1 MGEFSEAHRSVPADI
16 TLSYLAKCFELL
28 SSVSVREDVILG
40 VILEIK
46 NGPLAGKQLTIV
58 SGQSAAIGRAEGR
71 AQFAIPHDNHMS
83 GVHFAVECGP
93 SGCRVVDKKSTNGTL
108 LNGAKIQEAMLA
120 TGDEI
125 KSGQTIFVVRI
136 VPDDQLP
143 ASGAQVSGQASV
155 AAQREAPPA
164 PVAREFPAP
173 AAAPVRAPVVSPPP
187 PSQPAPQQR
196 ASNLNE
202 RSAAGS
208 AAQGQ
213 PAAQPVPP
221 RPAPRPPVPG
231 SAIPARPGQP
241 PALAIGSWAFY
252 KIPPGW
258 QIQEG
263 LGIQLDAKDA
273 FPSSIGA
280 MQEPLGP
287 GITLQQ
293 YVEAQTKMFREYLRE
308 PKIDAALPPAIPGAA
323 ETVALEVRYN
333 TKEGPSIYYHRVY
346 ARSGSTIGVLTLTTL
361 EKDLSSL
368 RPAYD
373 SVLSGIS
380 FSRKE

>member
-1 MGEFSEAHRSVPADI
+1 MQCQPVP
-16 TLSYLAKCFELL
+16 LL
-28 SSVSVREDVILG
+28 ECDESAVAYEERERQG
-40 VILEIK
+40 VGVVLEIK
-46 NGPLAGKQLTIV
+46 AGPFAGKKIALA
-58 SGQSAAIGRAEGR
+58 SGQSMVIGRALDR

-143 ASGAQVSGQASV
+143 VSGAQVSGQAS
-155 AAQREAPPA
+155 APAQRETPPA
-164 PVAREFPAP
+164 PAARESPAAPAAREFLAP
-173 AAAPVRAPVVSPPP
+173 AAAPVRAPVVSPPA

-202 RSAAGS
+202 RPAPAS

-231 SAIPARPGQP
+231 SAIPARRDKP
-241 PALAIGSWAFY
+241 PTLAIGSWAFY

-258 QIQEG
+258 QIQDG
-263 LGIQLDAKDA
+263 LGMQLDAKDA

-280 MQEPLGP
+280 MEEPLGP

-323 ETVALEVRYN
+323 ETVALEVRYS

-346 ARSGSTIGVLTLTTL
+346 ARCGSPIGVLTLTTL

-373 SVLSGIS
+373 SVLASIS